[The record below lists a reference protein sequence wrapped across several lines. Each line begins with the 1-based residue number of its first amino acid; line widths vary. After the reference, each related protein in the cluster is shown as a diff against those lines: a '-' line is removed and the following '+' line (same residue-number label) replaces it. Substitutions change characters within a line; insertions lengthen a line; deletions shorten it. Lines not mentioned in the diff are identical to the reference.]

1 MTTPKLEEGPM
12 RLHVYI
18 AHSGLCSRRA
28 AEKLIQEGRVEVNG
42 ELVLEMGIKVGETDE
57 VRVDGNPVRIAKQYT
72 VLLNK
77 PAGVVTTLSD
87 PQRRPTI
94 VSLLPDYGV
103 TLKPVGRLDMETEGL
118 LLCSNDGELA
128 HRLAHPSFGIEKE
141 YVAIV
146 EGIPTDKAL
155 RDLQRGIFIEGK
167 RTAPAQVEVIHAES
181 RTNTTGLRITIHEG
195 RKRQIR
201 IMCET
206 VGNPVKSLKRV
217 RIGPLKIKGMR
228 PGECRL
234 VGKEELAELRRIV
247 GLPLA

>member
-1 MTTPKLEEGPM
+1 M

-42 ELVLEMGIKVGETDE
+42 EIIVEMGVKVGETDE

-77 PAGVVTTLSD
+77 PVGIVTTLSD
-87 PQRRPTI
+87 PQKRPT
-94 VSLLPDYGV
+94 VVKFLPDYGV
-103 TLKPVGRLDMETEGL
+103 QLKPVGRLDMETEGL
-118 LLCSNDGELA
+118 LICSNEGELA

-155 RDLQRGIFIEGK
+155 RDLQRGVFIEER
-167 RTAPAQVEVIHAES
+167 RTLPAKVEVIHAEAQK
-181 RTNTTGLRITIHEG
+181 NTTGLRITIHEG

-201 IMCET
+201 LMCEL
-206 VGNPVKSLKRV
+206 VGFPVKSLKRV
-217 RIGPLKIKGMR
+217 RIGPLKIRGMR

-234 VGKEELAELRRIV
+234 LGKEELNELRELV
-247 GLPLA
+247 GLPLQ